1 MKGDNT
7 FKKDDQ
13 WEGNR
18 LMNIVDVWDND
29 LIIRIERKKKKRSY
43 KRFGKKNKKR
53 RIKVKSK
60 REPS

>member
-43 KRFGKKNKKR
+43 KRFGKKIKKR